1 MPRPFTP
8 RQEAANAAFL
18 AALARTGNTRL
29 AARELGV
36 HRSTYFK
43 RRAKSK
49 SFAAAWDAA
58 LTTAHRSLKN
68 SSPGF
73 PGEGDRAQR
82 GGGAGRRPNLNPKS
96 GPALRRSAKLRTE
109 GGEPLIIRQKSG
121 RLQLRQALP
130 GRITAAAEQLFF
142 RTLSATANIR
152 FAAEA
157 AGFAHTSFLY
167 RKRRSRRFAAEAR
180 RSIVRAQAAM
190 ARAAAAATRAHLAHL
205 RAHPP
210 TGWPAELTV
219 ARALRVLRSPPL
231 KLPCTPFP
239 KKRRP

>member
-82 GGGAGRRPNLNPKS
+82 GGGAGRRPNLK
-96 GPALRRSAKLRTE
+96 TE